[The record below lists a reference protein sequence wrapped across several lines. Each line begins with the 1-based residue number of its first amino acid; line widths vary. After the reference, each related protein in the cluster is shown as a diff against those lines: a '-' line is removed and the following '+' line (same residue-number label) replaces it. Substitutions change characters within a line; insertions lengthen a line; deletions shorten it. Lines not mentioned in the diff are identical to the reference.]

1 MKQAIGS
8 RTPRLTNKVSIQRS
22 LDGHSFSVSGLD
34 RDFTGEAIVTV
45 EILTPQTLL
54 VPADLLQTS
63 TAAELL
69 ADAGM
74 ACRQD
79 EQAVRSMPRSLG
91 RDKEV
96 VAVMALDEK
105 ILQRIRGRLGYR
117 ADFTTPLL
125 EGPTAAAQTVWLR
138 RAPGMLYI
146 KVFGRTLRL
155 AEVIPA
161 AAEADILYFIDRLG
175 RALPLGQMRLQ
186 IAGPGAKA
194 LRKLIG
200 KRFRYVV
207 CES

>member
-1 MKQAIGS
+1 MKQATGS

-69 ADAGM
+69 AAAGM

-96 VAVMALDEK
+96 VAVIALDEK
-105 ILQRIRGRLGYR
+105 ILQRIRG
-117 ADFTTPLL
+117 
-125 EGPTAAAQTVWLR
+125 Q
-138 RAPGMLYI
+138 I
-146 KVFGRTLRL
+146 
-155 AEVIPA
+155 
-161 AAEADILYFIDRLG
+161 G
-175 RALPLGQMRLQ
+175 RASCRE
-186 IAGPGAKA
+186 
-194 LRKLIG
+194 R
-200 KRFRYVV
+200 V
-207 CES
+207 

>member
-1 MKQAIGS
+1 MKQATGS

-34 RDFTGEAIVTV
+34 RDFTGEAVVTV

-54 VPADLLQTS
+54 VPTDLLQTS

-69 ADAGM
+69 AAAGM
-74 ACRQD
+74 ACKQG
-79 EQAVRSMPRSLG
+79 EQAVRSMPRTFG
-91 RDKEV
+91 PGKEV

-105 ILQRIRGRLGYR
+105 LLQQIRERLGYR

-125 EGPTAAAQTVWLR
+125 EGPTVATQTLWLY
-138 RAPGMLYI
+138 RAPGTLYI

-161 AAEADILYFIDRLG
+161 AAEADILYFVDRLG
-175 RALPLGQMRLQ
+175 KVLPLNRMRLHA
-186 IAGPGAKA
+186 AGPGAKA

-200 KRFRYVV
+200 KRFKRVV

>member
-1 MKQAIGS
+1 MKQATGS

-69 ADAGM
+69 AAAGM
-74 ACRQD
+74 ACRHD

-96 VAVMALDEK
+96 VAVMALD
-105 ILQRIRGRLGYR
+105 
-117 ADFTTPLL
+117 
-125 EGPTAAAQTVWLR
+125 
-138 RAPGMLYI
+138 
-146 KVFGRTLRL
+146 
-155 AEVIPA
+155 
-161 AAEADILYFIDRLG
+161 
-175 RALPLGQMRLQ
+175 
-186 IAGPGAKA
+186 
-194 LRKLIG
+194 
-200 KRFRYVV
+200 
-207 CES
+207 